1 MSTGMQWGEA
11 GSYPEFYE
19 RLAVPAFFESFAE
32 RLIERARVGEG
43 ERVLDVATGTGVVAR
58 MIRHRGL
65 PASRVVG
72 FDLTPAMIDVGRAAP
87 GGDEVE
93 WVVGDGQELPFEDDS
108 FDLVLCQQ
116 GLQFFPDPVAG
127 AAQMRR
133 VLAHGGRALAACWT
147 AADAVFEQLID
158 ALKGFDADLAAGA
171 AQPFSMTAERLGQI
185 FTDAGFEQVELTQ
198 LSGEAVW
205 PSAEQA
211 VRTLM
216 EGTPVALMLAGRD
229 PAEVERLRAQILERA
244 ERLTGGGGELR
255 APMTTHLAVA
265 S

>member
-11 GSYPEFYE
+11 GSYPELYE
-19 RLAVPAFFESFAE
+19 QLAVPAFFERFAE
-32 RLIERARVGEG
+32 RLLERARVADG

-58 MIRHRGL
+58 MIRRHEL

-72 FDLTPAMIDVGRAAP
+72 FDLTPAMVDVGRAAP

-93 WVVGDGQELPFEDDS
+93 WVVGDGQELPFEDGS

-127 AAQMRR
+127 ATQMRR
-133 VLAHGGRALAACWT
+133 VLVDGGRALAACWT
-147 AADAVFEQLID
+147 TPDSVFGQVID
-158 ALKGFDADLAAGA
+158 VLKGYDADLAAGA
-171 AQPFSMTAERLGQI
+171 SQPFSITAERLGQI
-185 FTDAGFEQVELTQ
+185 FTDAGFEQVEVTQ
-198 LSGEAVW
+198 VSGEGVW
-205 PSAEQA
+205 PSAEHA
-211 VRTLM
+211 ARTLM
-216 EGTPVALMLAGRD
+216 EGTPISLMLAGRD
-229 PAEVERLRAQILERA
+229 PDEVAGLRAQILERA
-244 ERLTGGGGELR
+244 EGLTDGGGELR